1 MSSFENYQNN
11 KLFILCGKL
20 ADLMILS
27 VLWLVCSL
35 PVVTIGASTAALY
48 YSVNK
53 RFRLHADGTAS
64 LFFHSFKDNLR
75 QGTGLSIIYIIFCGF
90 IAFDIAASVRG
101 IGEIKLPEWYKMFA
115 LVLILPVVFTVFY
128 IFPYISRYSNT
139 TKNCL
144 INSFLLSAAR
154 MDHTFYL
161 LLMNAAVLA
170 VCVFFPPAALVL
182 PALCALLSTRIIEP
196 AFQRAAEQGKKSG
209 GAEENGGESSS
220 EDEAEAADS
229 ADDSYDYSGDS
240 SENFRP
246 GIYSAS
252 DSDDE

>member
-1 MSSFENYQNN
+1 MSSFENYRNN

-27 VLWLVCSL
+27 VLWLICSL

-48 YSVNK
+48 YSINK
-53 RFRLHADGTAS
+53 RFNKDIDGTAS

-75 QGTGLSIIYIIFCGF
+75 QGILLSIIYILFCGF
-90 IAFDIAASVRG
+90 IAFDITASVRG
-101 IGEIKLPEWYKMFA
+101 IADIKLPEWYKMFA

-161 LLMNAAVLA
+161 LLMNAAALA
-170 VCVFFPPAALVL
+170 GCVFFPPAALVL
-182 PALCALLSTRIIEP
+182 PGLCALLSTKIIEP
-196 AFQRAAEQGKKSG
+196 AFQRAAEQGKNNDG
-209 GAEENGGESSS
+209 S
-220 EDEAEAADS
+220 EQADGDS
-229 ADDSYDYSGDS
+229 FADTDS
-240 SENFRP
+240 SETDDDYDYGSGSFADSRP
-246 GIYSAS
+246 GIYSS
-252 DSDDE
+252 LSEDDPDD